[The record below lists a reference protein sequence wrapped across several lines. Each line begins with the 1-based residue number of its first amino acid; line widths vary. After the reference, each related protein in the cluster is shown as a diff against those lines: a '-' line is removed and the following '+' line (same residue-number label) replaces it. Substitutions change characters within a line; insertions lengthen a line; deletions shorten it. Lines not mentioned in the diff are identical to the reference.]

1 MATSTWQRWVWL
13 PAVILTGGAASCVG
27 NLGEGPGPGTDVDD
41 PTKTPLVCD
50 GVTIHPGEAPARRM
64 TRFEYDNTV
73 RDLLGDTTAPSSE
86 FPADEVSG
94 IFNNQADTLVVS
106 QLLAEGYMTASE
118 LVAAN
123 AVKKLDTLVGCDP
136 KASSEQKCGAQ
147 FIETFGKRAFRR
159 PLDAEGRALLTG
171 VFDQALTTWD
181 YPTAIRLVIQTALQ
195 SSRFIYRLEFGMPE
209 PTAPGVVKLDD
220 YEMASRLSYLL
231 WGSTPDQ
238 DLMDAADAGEL
249 STSEQVSAQATR
261 MLADNKA
268 RGVIENFHAQ
278 WLGLSRLVTLDKDT
292 TTFPVYNPALKTTW
306 QKETLAFVD
315 NVVFDGAG
323 DLGTLLSA
331 PYTMMDADT
340 SAFYGISGGPTG
352 AAFERVDL
360 DPEQRAG
367 LLTQPSLLAVNAHV
381 DQTSPVHRGKF
392 VRERILCEPIAPPPA
407 NVKAVPPPV
416 DPNATTRERFS
427 QHSNDM
433 SCSPCHKLM
442 DNIGFGFESYDAIGQ
457 FITEEAG
464 KPIDDSGEIVG
475 SKDADGKFNGAVEL
489 ANRLATSEEVR
500 ACVVTQWF
508 NYGHGRTTT
517 KEDSCTIQQLRTTF
531 ADAKY
536 DVKALLIGLTQT
548 DAFLYR
554 KPVAVGQ

>member
-13 PAVILTGGAASCVG
+13 PAVILTGSAASCVG
-27 NLGEGPGPGTDVDD
+27 NLGDGPAGTDGTDG
-41 PTKTPLVCD
+41 TKTPLVCD
-50 GVTIHPGEAPARRM
+50 GATIHPGEAPARRM

-73 RDLLGDTTAPSSE
+73 RDLLGDSTGPAAN

-118 LVAAN
+118 LVAGN

-147 FIETFGKRAFRR
+147 LIESFGKRAFRR
-159 PLDAEGRALLTG
+159 PLDTESRALLTN
-171 VFDQALTTWD
+171 VFTKALSMWD

-195 SSRFIYRLEFGMPE
+195 SSRFIYRLEFGMPA

-249 STSEQVSAQATR
+249 TTSAQVSAQATR
-261 MLADNKA
+261 MLADARA
-268 RGVIENFHAQ
+268 RGVIENFPEQ
-278 WLGLSRLVTLDKDT
+278 WLGLSKLDTLDKNT
-292 TTFPVYNPALKTTW
+292 KAFPVYNPALKTTW
-306 QKETLAFVD
+306 HDETLAFVD
-315 NVVFDGAG
+315 DVVLDGAG

-331 PYTMMDADT
+331 PYTMMNADT
-340 SAFYGISGGPTG
+340 AAFYGIPGGPTG
-352 AAFERVDL
+352 ATFKHVDL
-360 DPEQRAG
+360 DPKQRAG
-367 LLTQPSLLAVNAHV
+367 LLTQPSILALNAHV

-392 VRERILCEPIAPPPA
+392 VRERLLCELISPPPP

-416 DPNATTRERFS
+416 DPKATTRERFS
-427 QHSNDM
+427 QHSNDP
-433 SCSPCHKLM
+433 SCSTCHKLM
-442 DNIGFGFESYDAIGQ
+442 DPIGFGFESYDAVGQ
-457 FITEEAG
+457 FITKEAG
-464 KPIDDSGEIVG
+464 KPIDSSGEVVG

-489 ANRLATSEEVR
+489 ADRLATSEEVR

-517 KEDSCTIQQLRTTF
+517 TEDSCTIQQLRTTF
-531 ADAKY
+531 ASANY

>member
-13 PAVILTGGAASCVG
+13 PAVILPFGAASCVG
-27 NLGEGPGPGTDVDD
+27 NLGEGPGDDVVD
-41 PTKTPLVCD
+41 PAKTPVVCD

-73 RDLLGDTTAPSSE
+73 RDLLGDATSPGSD

-106 QLLAEGYMTASE
+106 QLLAEGYMKASE
-118 LVAAN
+118 VVAGN
-123 AVKKLDTLVGCDP
+123 AVKNLDTLVGCDP
-136 KASSEQKCGAQ
+136 KASSEAKCGAQ
-147 FIETFGKRAFRR
+147 FIESFGKRAFRR
-159 PLDAEGRALLTG
+159 PLDTDGRALLTD
-171 VFDQALTTWD
+171 VFTKALGMWD

-195 SSRFIYRLEFGMPE
+195 SSRFIYRLEFGMPA

-231 WGSTPDQ
+231 WGSTPDKA
-238 DLMDAADAGEL
+238 LMDAADAGEL
-249 STSEQVSAQATR
+249 NTSEQVSAQATR
-261 MLADNKA
+261 MLGDAKA

-278 WLGLSRLVTLDKDT
+278 WLGLAKLTTLDKDT
-292 TTFPVYNPALKTTW
+292 TAFPIYNPALKTTW
-306 QKETLAFVD
+306 QQETLAFVD
-315 NVVFDGAG
+315 DVVLDGAG

-331 PYTMMDADT
+331 PYTMMNADT
-340 SAFYGISGGPTG
+340 AAFYGISNGPKG
-352 AAFERVDL
+352 SAFEHVDL
-360 DPEQRAG
+360 DPKQRAG
-367 LLTQPSLLAVNAHV
+367 LLTQPSVLALNAHV

-392 VRERILCEPIAPPPA
+392 VRERLLCELISPPPP

-427 QHSNDM
+427 QHSNDK
-433 SCSPCHKLM
+433 SCSICHKLM
-442 DNIGFGFESYDAIGQ
+442 DPIGFGFESYDAIGQ
-457 FITEEAG
+457 FRTEEAG
-464 KPIDDSGEIVG
+464 MKIDDSGEVVN
-475 SKDADGKFNGAVEL
+475 SKDADGKFTGAVEL
-489 ANRLATSEEVR
+489 ADRLATSEEVR

-517 KEDSCTIQQLRTTF
+517 KEDSCTIQQLKTTF
-531 ADAKY
+531 AGAKY

>member
-1 MATSTWQRWVWL
+1 MATSMWQRWVWL

-27 NLGEGPGPGTDVDD
+27 NLGDGPGIDAND
-41 PTKTPLVCD
+41 PAKTPLVCD
-50 GVTIHPGEAPARRM
+50 GLTIHPGEAPARRM

-94 IFNNQADTLVVS
+94 IFNNQADTLIVS

-118 LVAAN
+118 KVAGN
-123 AVKKLDTLVGCDP
+123 AVKNLDTLVGCDP
-136 KASSEQKCGAQ
+136 KAQTEQKCGAQ
-147 FIETFGKRAFRR
+147 FIESFGKRAFRR
-159 PLDAEGRALLTG
+159 PLDTDSRALLTG
-171 VFDQALTTWD
+171 VFTKALTMWD
-181 YPTAIRLVIQTALQ
+181 YPSAIRLVIQTALQ
-195 SSRFIYRLEFGMPE
+195 SSRFIYRLEFGMPA

-238 DLMDAADAGEL
+238 ALMDAADAGEL
-249 STSEQVSAQATR
+249 ATSEQVSAQATR
-261 MLADNKA
+261 MLADPKA
-268 RGVIENFHAQ
+268 RGVIENFHTQ
-278 WLGLSRLVTLDKDT
+278 WLGLTRLETLDKDT
-292 TTFPVYNPALKTTW
+292 TSFPTFTPALKTTW

-315 NVVFDGAG
+315 DVVLDGSG

-340 SAFYGISGGPTG
+340 AAFYGISGGPSG
-352 AAFERVDL
+352 SKFQHVDL
-360 DPEQRAG
+360 DPKQRAG
-367 LLTQPSLLAVNAHV
+367 LLTQPSILALNAHV

-392 VRERILCEPIAPPPA
+392 VRERLLCEPIAPPPP

-427 QHSNDM
+427 QHSNDP
-433 SCSPCHKLM
+433 SCSTCHKLM
-442 DNIGFGFESYDAIGQ
+442 DPIGFGFESYDAIGQ
-457 FITEEAG
+457 FRTKEAG
-464 KPIDDSGEIVG
+464 KAIDASGEVFG
-475 SKDADGKFNGAVEL
+475 SKDANGKFNGAVEL
-489 ANRLATSEEVR
+489 ADRLATSEEVR

-517 KEDSCTIQQLRTTF
+517 TEDSCTIQQLNTTF
-531 ADAKY
+531 ASANY

-554 KPVAVGQ
+554 KPVVAGQ